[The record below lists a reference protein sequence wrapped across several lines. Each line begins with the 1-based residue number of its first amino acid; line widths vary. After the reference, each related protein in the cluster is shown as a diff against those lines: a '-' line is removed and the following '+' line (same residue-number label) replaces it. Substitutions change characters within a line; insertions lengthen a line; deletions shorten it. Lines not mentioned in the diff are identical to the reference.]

1 MIIPQKKGSF
11 KNKHRH
17 LTKKRPHFIDKF
29 LTKSNADAI
38 IKMNRFIKTDGG
50 VAMPKKIDNVREM
63 LLSVA
68 KQQIQTRGYK
78 NTTVRS
84 VAAECGL
91 GVGTVYNYFASK
103 DMLIATFMLE
113 DWQRCLCQMQSHI
126 KKDTQEAL
134 CGICVSLACF
144 IEKHRALFSDED
156 AQRVFATA
164 LRQRHGQLRA
174 QLSEIILPLCEA
186 EDEDD
191 RALLS
196 ELLSESLITFSV
208 EGRAPAQLSRILGRS
223 IKKEK

>member
-1 MIIPQKKGSF
+1 
-11 KNKHRH
+11 
-17 LTKKRPHFIDKF
+17 
-29 LTKSNADAI
+29 
-38 IKMNRFIKTDGG
+38 
-50 VAMPKKIDNVREM
+50 MPKIIENLESRLIGEAKKQIEQSGYSAMTIR
-63 LLSVA
+63 SVA
-68 KQQIQTRGYK
+68 KG
-78 NTTVRS
+78 
-84 VAAECGL
+84 CGV

-103 DMLIATFMLE
+103 DTLIATFMLE

-134 CGICVSLACF
+134 CGICVSLAEY

-196 ELLSESLITFSV
+196 ELLAESLITFSV